1 MQLIMST
8 DRSFLL
14 KAGNRAVLLLHGFAG
29 TTEDVRELGEYLA
42 ENGYTVYAPNYRG
55 HGEEP
60 AIFLK
65 TTPDMWY
72 EDAKAGYKHLQD
84 QGYHEIAIVGAA
96 MGGVFALKMAE
107 TFDPKAIAPLCA
119 NVNRKMRYIPVEK
132 YLLKS
137 MSREGIADAEAEI
150 MLANYAPEIKTM
162 TDARSAFYKAVASDI
177 ERIEVPTMIGQ
188 GCQDEEI
195 SADDANYIFKN
206 IHTDDKQLCFYA
218 GSGHDITTDCE
229 KEILAEDL
237 VYFLDD
243 LMWLEE
249 VVV

>member
-1 MQLIMST
+1 MST
-8 DRSFLL
+8 DRSFLI
-14 KAGNRAVLLLHGFAG
+14 KAGSRAVLLLHGFAG

-72 EDAKAGYKHLQD
+72 EDATAGYKYLQD

-107 TFDPKAIAPLCA
+107 TFAPKAIAPLCA
-119 NVNRKMRYIPVEK
+119 NVNRKMRYIPVEN

-137 MSREGIADAEAEI
+137 MRKDGIAEQDAQV
-150 MLANYAPEIKTM
+150 MLTNYAPEIDKM
-162 TDARSAFYKAVASDI
+162 ADARSEFYKTVASEI

-188 GCQDEEI
+188 GCRDEEI
-195 SADDANYIFKN
+195 AADDANYIFKN
-206 IHTDDKQLCFYA
+206 IHSDDKQLCFYA
-218 GSGHDITTDCE
+218 GSGHDITNDCE
-229 KEILAEDL
+229 KDILGEDL

-243 LMWLEE
+243 LMWLEQE
-249 VVV
+249 VM